1 MSREELEQIMTDL
14 TKQDI
19 NYDRLDGLVAM
30 LLERFQIE
38 NGVTLS
44 IVLYSG
50 LIAFAFNESEP
61 AMELIQDLMNNYSS
75 FELYN
80 KAITLLGQDIV
91 EYYKDILLSDYT
103 INQQPLVK
111 ALDKMT
117 SELDG
122 NIEDFMESYDDLKGL
137 LPEEQ

>member
-14 TKQDI
+14 IKQDI